1 MTNWPSLGRRSTPGS
16 IGRVDPRAFL
26 ASLTE
31 DDLVA
36 PSLVHV
42 RELPARHPVISP
54 FPGWIPP
61 LVRDRMELV
70 GVHGLYPHQADGLEI
85 LAADRNLIMATQMTT
100 ASVVSTARILCS
112 ASPLRATFVIGSQP
126 LP

>member
-1 MTNWPSLGRRSTPGS
+1 MQSSPNPGRPPTPGS

-26 ASLTE
+26 ATLTE

-42 RELPARHPVISP
+42 RELPARKPVISP
-54 FPGWIPP
+54 FPAWIPP

-70 GVHGLYPHQADGLEI
+70 GVRGLYPHQADGLEV
-85 LAADRNLIMATQMTT
+85 LAADRNLIDGDGDGEREDAG
-100 ASVVSTARILCS
+100 V
-112 ASPLRATFVIGSQP
+112 QP
-126 LP
+126 GVRG